1 MSSGLVS
8 GDSKGRAWVGKDG
21 NFVDQLIDLGLK
33 GYLDHETE
41 YDVSIGKGG
50 PGCGFFH
57 HYIVLESPLLPITGN
72 LIFELAKTTDSFGI
86 LTVVPNVRMSRD
98 GDPDYKITITT
109 TLRYELIL

>member
-41 YDVSIGKGG
+41 YDVSMHWQGRAWLRLF
-50 PGCGFFH
+50 PSL
-57 HYIVLESPLLPITGN
+57 YRTG
-72 LIFELAKTTDSFGI
+72 IFPP
-86 LTVVPNVRMSRD
+86 PNNW
-98 GDPDYKITITT
+98 
-109 TLRYELIL
+109 